1 MEPCIRW
8 FKAPSGE
15 AFQFECGPQGIN
27 VPRLAEKVQLK
38 ASPLEING
46 VVVDF
51 HQQDGY
57 KPLNEAAVIIG
68 DLGRSEDNPIPVSGQ
83 PAGEFGE
90 GHCQSQA
97 TQLCTQQQHVQSMDV
112 FLHGYHACH
121 TKASSTAVAA
131 AGRSVGWDLLCNAL
145 SSSSGNNRNVWADY
159 HDGCWTSVTLTSWPR
174 KYWLCSSASCR
185 LCCMSDMLCAL
196 NTLLCGV
203 ITEERPS
210 AVHCAGGG
218 TSATGAVSNHQ

>member
-1 MEPCIRW
+1 MQPGIWW

-83 PAGEFGE
+83 PAGELGE
-90 GHCQSQA
+90 GHCQ
-97 TQLCTQQQHVQSMDV
+97 L
-112 FLHGYHACH
+112 
-121 TKASSTAVAA
+121 AA
-131 AGRSVGWDLLCNAL
+131 AS
-145 SSSSGNNRNVWADY
+145 
-159 HDGCWTSVTLTSWPR
+159 
-174 KYWLCSSASCR
+174 
-185 LCCMSDMLCAL
+185 M
-196 NTLLCGV
+196 
-203 ITEERPS
+203 
-210 AVHCAGGG
+210 
-218 TSATGAVSNHQ
+218 TSAMGSSQLQQAVLNSSKQAATAELEPSHSQSVQQ